1 MHGWSRYNDLI
12 GKDRSVEQPHGP
24 GNAFV
29 CLFDEE
35 GDEGLVLPPEF
46 QAIYGRWPLPR
57 DYELPY
63 TYVNFVTSRDGR
75 VSFNEPGKRSGGPI
89 SGHNR
94 HDRWL
99 MGLLRARADA
109 VLIGASA
116 LEYAPR
122 QTWNARG
129 IFPDDA
135 AAWEELRKS
144 ESRPPTALHVITTRS
159 GRVPRQSP
167 VLQDPSVP
175 ALIVSN
181 DEGVRHAREQIGS
194 APYVEF
200 LSTGEHLDYRKLVAE
215 LGKSYRVK
223 TLLSEAGPN
232 VYAALL
238 EAGVV
243 DDEFLTLS
251 PIVAGNSA
259 DHPRPGLVEGVA
271 FAPDTPP
278 RSRLLAAYRSGNHL
292 FLHSRYK

>member
-1 MHGWSRYNDLI
+1 MR
-12 GKDRSVEQPHGP
+12 
-24 GNAFV
+24 
-29 CLFDEE
+29 LFDEE
-35 GDEGLVLPPEF
+35 GDEGLVLPPEI

-57 DYELPY
+57 DHELPY

-75 VSFNEPGKRSGGPI
+75 VSFNEPGRSSGGPI
-89 SGHNR
+89 SGNSQ

-109 VLIGASA
+109 VLIGANA

-122 QTWNARG
+122 QTWHARA

-135 AAWEELRKS
+135 PAWEELRQR
-144 ESRPPTALHVITTRS
+144 EGRRPTALHVIATRS
-159 GRVPRQSP
+159 GRIRRQSP

-175 ALIVSN
+175 ALVVSN
-181 DEGVRHAREQIGS
+181 DEGLRHAREQIGT
-194 APYVEF
+194 APSVEF
-200 LSTGEHLDYRKLVAE
+200 LSTGEQLDYRRLVAD
-215 LGKSYRVK
+215 LGKSYRIR
-223 TLLSEAGPN
+223 TLLSEAGPH

-259 DHPRPGLVEGVA
+259 GHPRPGLVEGIA
-271 FAPDTPP
+271 FPPDMPP
-278 RSRLLAAYRSGNHL
+278 RSRLLAVYRSGDHL